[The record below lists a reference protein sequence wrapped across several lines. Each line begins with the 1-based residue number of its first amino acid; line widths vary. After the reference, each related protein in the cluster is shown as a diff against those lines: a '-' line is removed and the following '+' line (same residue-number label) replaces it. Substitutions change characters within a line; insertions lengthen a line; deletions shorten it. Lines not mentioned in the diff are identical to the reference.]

1 MVSVP
6 LRQSKTAKQF
16 ITFAGAG
23 AIGTAVHYMT
33 LISLVEAINVNPVYA
48 TTLGFFVG
56 ALINYVLNYIYTFQS
71 NKPHVEAVTKFL
83 TVAAIGAVVNSSIMF
98 LGQAVLQFNYI
109 LVQII
114 ATGIV
119 LLQNFSL
126 NKWWTFARSK
136 YES

>member
-1 MVSVP
+1 MVWVP
-6 LRQSKTAKQF
+6 LRHSKTAKQF
-16 ITFAGAG
+16 ITFAGVG

-33 LISLVEAINVNPVYA
+33 LISLVETINVKPVYA
-48 TTLGFFVG
+48 TTVGFIVG
-56 ALINYVLNYIYTFQS
+56 ALINYILNYIYTFQS
-71 NKPHVEAVTKFL
+71 NKAHVEAVTKFL

-98 LGQAVLQFNYI
+98 LGQSVLQFNYI

-136 YES
+136 YEA

>member
-1 MVSVP
+1 MVWVP
-6 LRQSKTAKQF
+6 IRHSKTTKQF
-16 ITFAGAG
+16 ITFVGVG
-23 AIGTAVHYMT
+23 AIGTTVHYMT

-56 ALINYVLNYIYTFQS
+56 ALINYVLNYLYTFQS
-71 NKPHVEAVTKFL
+71 KKPHVEAVTKFL

-136 YES
+136 YEA

>member
-1 MVSVP
+1 
-6 LRQSKTAKQF
+6 
-16 ITFAGAG
+16 
-23 AIGTAVHYMT
+23 MT

-136 YES
+136 YEA

>member
-1 MVSVP
+1 
-6 LRQSKTAKQF
+6 
-16 ITFAGAG
+16 
-23 AIGTAVHYMT
+23 MT

-48 TTLGFFVG
+48 TTLGFIVG
-56 ALINYVLNYIYTFQS
+56 ALINYVLNYLYTFQS

-98 LGQAVLQFNYI
+98 LGQSVLQFNYI

-136 YES
+136 YEA